1 MKTIS
6 TIGLLILVSIS
17 YALASGG
24 PEVEGLGPMTAFFI
38 AFGVLIVLY
47 QFIPGLMLFTGI
59 LKKIFLT
66 TAKKISASTGIN
78 NIIR

>member
-6 TIGLLILVSIS
+6 TIGLILLVSIS

-24 PEVEGLGPMTAFFI
+24 PEIEGLGPMTAFFI

-47 QFIPGLMLFTGI
+47 QFIPGLILFAEM
-59 LKKIFLT
+59 LKKAFLS
-66 TAKKISASTGIN
+66 TARKVSEVGRNKYL
-78 NIIR
+78 

>member
-6 TIGLLILVSIS
+6 TIGLLMLISIS

-24 PEVEGLGPMTAFFI
+24 AEVEGLGPMTAFFI

-47 QFIPGLMLFTGI
+47 QFIPGIMLFTGI
-59 LKKIFLT
+59 LKKIFLS
-66 TAKKISASTGIN
+66 TAKKISESTGIYN
-78 NIIR
+78 NIR

>member
-6 TIGLLILVSIS
+6 TIGLILLVSIS

-24 PEVEGLGPMTAFFI
+24 TEVEGLGPMTAFFI

-47 QFIPGLMLFTGI
+47 QFIPGLILFAEM
-59 LKKIFLT
+59 LKKVFL
-66 TAKKISASTGIN
+66 SAARKVSEVGRN
-78 NIIR
+78 K

>member
-6 TIGLLILVSIS
+6 TIGLLLLVSIS

-24 PEVEGLGPMTAFFI
+24 TEVEGLGPMTAFFI

-47 QFIPGLMLFTGI
+47 QFIPGLILFAEM
-59 LKKIFLT
+59 LKKVFLS
-66 TAKKISASTGIN
+66 TARKVSEVGRNK
-78 NIIR
+78 

>member
-6 TIGLLILVSIS
+6 TIGLLLLVSIS

-47 QFIPGLMLFTGI
+47 QFIPGLMLFTET
-59 LKKIFLT
+59 LKKIFLS
-66 TAKKISASTGIN
+66 TAKKISVATGIKN
-78 NIIR
+78 TMR